1 MPNDNRSRPRRTVT
15 LDPVVD
21 AYLGQPEVNA
31 GRLIDSLV
39 ESNVSR
45 DRLKQLARQEGITT
59 EQTDLVGVGVV
70 EDTEEGDDA

>member
-39 ESNVSR
+39 ERNVSER
-45 DRLKQLARQEGITT
+45 KLKQLAEDEGITT
-59 EQTDLVGVGVV
+59 EQTSLVGVGVDPV
-70 EDTEEGDDA
+70 EDEEADR